1 MTIKLIL
8 LKSGEDIISDVKE
21 MTVGEEEQRKVIG
34 YYLNKPCVVKMRN
47 PNVLPEE
54 QEGNTQKAGY
64 EVSLFPWMPL
74 SKDDNIP
81 IPADWMIT
89 MVEPVNKLKEMYI
102 EDIVEHGKGNQSSG
116 TIEQPSDNSG
126 S

>member
-34 YYLNKPCVVKMRN
+34 YYLNKPCVIKMRN

-54 QEGNTQKAGY
+54 QDGNTQKAGY
-64 EVSLFPWMPL
+64 EVSLFPWIPL
-74 SKDDNIP
+74 SVEDIIP

-102 EDIVEHGKGNQSSG
+102 EDIVEHGKGYQSSG